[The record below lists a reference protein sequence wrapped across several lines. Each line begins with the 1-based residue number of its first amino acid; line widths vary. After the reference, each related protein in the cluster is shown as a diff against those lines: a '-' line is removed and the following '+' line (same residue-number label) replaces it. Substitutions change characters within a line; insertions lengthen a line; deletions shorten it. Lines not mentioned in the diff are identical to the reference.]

1 VRQAREPEL
10 RARIKAV
17 FQKPAKEGR
26 RGGAIEAMIVI
37 KNSYLHEP
45 A

>member
-1 VRQAREPEL
+1 MRQAREKKL

-17 FQKPAKEGR
+17 FHKPAKEGR
-26 RGGAIEAMIVI
+26 RRGAIEAMIVI
-37 KNSYLHEP
+37 KNSNLHEP